1 MIRNHA
7 VAGQAE
13 RPAGFGAFLKQYREG
28 RGLSQEVLA
37 ERAGLSAD
45 AIGALENGRRQA
57 PYRETVAPLARALGL
72 TAAERAALEASV
84 DRRRAPPPPG
94 PALPMPSPAAIPR
107 HNLPSPATGLVGRE
121 PEVAHALALLQ
132 RPDGRLLTLT
142 GPGGVGK
149 TRLALRIATDVLDR
163 AADFADGVWLVE
175 LAALADP
182 ALLPRA
188 VAAALGLRESPGRSA
203 LAGLSTYLKD
213 KQLLLVLDNCEHLI
227 EACAA
232 LATALLRVCPRLRLL
247 ATSREGL
254 AIGEETLY
262 RVPSLAFPDP
272 RQLPPIE
279 ELPGYAAVALLLE
292 RAQAR
297 GAAVWLSAHN
307 AAAVAEVC
315 ARLDG
320 IPLAIELAAARL
332 SAMPVEQVAA
342 RLDDCFRLLTGG
354 SRTAVPRQRTLRAT
368 MDWSYELLSRQ
379 EQAVLRRLAVF
390 AGGWTLEAAEAI
402 CADAESDSAGT
413 PLPRVRTTEADRDE
427 ATARVPP
434 GAVLDALVGLVDKS
448 LVLLDVSRFGDDV
461 TPADEPRYRLLETMR
476 QYAQEHLDAA
486 GETVAVRDRHRGWCL
501 ALAEE
506 GEVGIKGPA
515 QVAWLH
521 RLEMEHDNLR
531 AALAWSV
538 QGASLRPLEPQEQP
552 YEVESEAGLRLAAAL
567 WWFWVEHGHLS
578 EGLRWVDEAL
588 AAAGSAATVA
598 RARALIGRGYFTL
611 VRHDRE
617 SNLRARAL
625 FQESLDLADVLG
637 DRSVQARALFHL
649 GLAAQF
655 RSDVPEARRLFEE
668 GLVLF
673 REQQDG
679 WFIARTLCRLGMCG
693 PVFVDGKPD
702 LERDVALFEGS
713 LQAARGA
720 GHPGTIA
727 QALYNLGSVR
737 LEQGDTSRAKS
748 LIVEGLILAR
758 AVGDVRVVIEALDV
772 SGLLETQLGD
782 LERAR
787 AHFEESLR
795 LGRVIGNPGFQG
807 AALLHLGIL
816 AVVSDDVADAA
827 TAATSSLSMSRV
839 RLPDV
844 DRYKTAGNMLVLAC
858 VAQRVGQPMRAVR
871 LFGAFAAL
879 TAPIGQAIN
888 AGPADTLFGRLQL
901 VADAA

>member
-1 MIRNHA
+1 M
-7 VAGQAE
+7 
-13 RPAGFGAFLKQYREG
+13 
-28 RGLSQEVLA
+28 
-37 ERAGLSAD
+37 
-45 AIGALENGRRQA
+45 
-57 PYRETVAPLARALGL
+57 
-72 TAAERAALEASV
+72 
-84 DRRRAPPPPG
+84 
-94 PALPMPSPAAIPR
+94 
-107 HNLPSPATGLVGRE
+107 
-121 PEVAHALALLQ
+121 
-132 RPDGRLLTLT
+132 
-142 GPGGVGK
+142 
-149 TRLALRIATDVLDR
+149 
-163 AADFADGVWLVE
+163 
-175 LAALADP
+175 
-182 ALLPRA
+182 
-188 VAAALGLRESPGRSA
+188 AAALGLRESPGRSA

-232 LATALLRVCPRLRLL
+232 LATALLRVCPRPRLL

-272 RQLPPIE
+272 KQLPPIE

-297 GAAVWLSAHN
+297 GAAVRLSAHN
-307 AAAVAEVC
+307 ATAVADVC

-354 SRTAVPRQRTLRAT
+354 SRTSVPRQRTLRAT

-402 CADAESDSAGT
+402 CADAESDSTGEPLRRERTAGAERDDAT
-413 PLPRVRTTEADRDE
+413 DRLPA
-427 ATARVPP
+427 
-434 GAVLDALVGLVDKS
+434 GAVLDALAGLVDKS
-448 LVLLDVSRFGDDV
+448 LVLLEVSRFGDV
-461 TPADEPRYRLLETMR
+461 TPADEPRYRLLETVR
-476 QYAQEHLDAA
+476 QYAQEHLDVA
-486 GETVAVRDRHRGWCL
+486 GETVPVRDRHFGWCL
-501 ALAEE
+501 ALAEQ

-521 RLEMEHDNLR
+521 RLELEHDNLR

-538 QGASLRPLEPQEQP
+538 QGASLRPLEPQEHP
-552 YEVESEAGLRLAAAL
+552 YDVEPEAGLRLAAAL

-578 EGLRWVDEAL
+578 EGLRWVDDAL
-588 AAAGSAATVA
+588 TAAGSAATVA
-598 RARALIGRGYFTL
+598 RARALIGKGYFTL

-617 SNLRARAL
+617 SNPRARAL
-625 FQESLDLADVLG
+625 FEESLDLADVLG
-637 DRSVQARALFHL
+637 DRSVRARALFYL

-655 RSDVPEARRLFEE
+655 RSDVPEARRLFEA

-679 WFIARTLCRLGMCG
+679 WFIAYALCRLGMCG

-713 LQAARGA
+713 LQAARGV

-727 QALYNLGSVR
+727 QALCNFGWVR

-758 AVGDVRVVIEALDV
+758 AVGDVQVVIGALEV
-772 SGLLETQLGD
+772 SGHLETQLGD

-787 AHFEESLR
+787 AHFEECLR
-795 LGRVIGNPGFQG
+795 LGRVIGNPGFQET
-807 AALLHLGIL
+807 ALLHLGIL
-816 AVVSDDVADAA
+816 AVLRDDVAGAATTA
-827 TAATSSLSMSRV
+827 TAALSMARV

-844 DRYKTAGNMLVLAC
+844 DRFSTAGNMLVLAC
-858 VAQRVGQPMRAVR
+858 VAQWLGQPMRAVR
-871 LFGAFAAL
+871 LFGASAAL
-879 TAPIGQAIN
+879 MAALSSSIN
-888 AGPADTLFGRLQL
+888 AGPADTLFERVQL
-901 VADAA
+901 VADAAEAAARASLGQEAFAAAWEQGKALSLEEAFTLAVG